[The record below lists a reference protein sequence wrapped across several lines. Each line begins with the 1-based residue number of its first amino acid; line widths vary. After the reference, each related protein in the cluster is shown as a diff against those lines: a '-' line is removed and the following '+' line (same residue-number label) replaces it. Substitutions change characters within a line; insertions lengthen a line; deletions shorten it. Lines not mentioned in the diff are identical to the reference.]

1 MIERREESLKSV
13 TRVSR
18 RTRQSARSTPRPAG
32 STTTGRAT
40 WRTRGV
46 TLSSGARTATSSRRS
61 RSAVSICR
69 HYLHTQAC
77 HLLAVRCCNE
87 MYVDFPDTS
96 GFNSV
101 FKGSYSA
108 SDELSSADSA
118 AKVYQKGTG
127 DSAVCM
133 WRAPSKK
140 WAMGPCGSVGQNS
153 GYVTCMLIQSSIVS
167 CLEMLSKR
175 APSSATTVLI
185 MFCSGNMQTAVAGSW
200 TPQ

>member
-13 TRVSR
+13 TRVSC

-40 WRTRGV
+40 WRTRGA
-46 TLSSGARTATSSRRS
+46 TLSSGARTATRSRQS

-69 HYLHTQAC
+69 HYLHTLAC
-77 HLLAVRCCNE
+77 HLLAVTCCSEVN
-87 MYVDFPDTS
+87 VDFPDTS
-96 GFNSV
+96 NFNAA
-101 FKGSYSA
+101 FKGSYSV
-108 SDELSSADSA
+108 STELSSADSA

-133 WRAPSKK
+133 WLAPIKK
-140 WAMGPCGSVGQNS
+140 WAMGSCGSVGQNS
-153 GYVTCMLIQSSIVS
+153 GYVTCMLTQSSIVS

-175 APSSATTVLI
+175 APPRATVLT
-185 MFCSGNMQTAVAGSW
+185 MVCSGKLPTAVAGSW